1 MRHILGLDLTKVVTF
16 KKLSV
21 DFNQNLT
28 YIRGLN
34 LDADPANPTG
44 NGAGKTLMF
53 STLANVLFQTTPL
66 ALKKKSKRD
75 ILRQKGS
82 SVGLVLKQSADGPE
96 YEIIQTSSGYKI
108 YEDGKDLELRTIPL
122 AEEYIRKLF
131 PLSETKFYSTCYLS
145 TQRPYPLQRDTDTNR
160 LQHFIDIFNL
170 DQHSA
175 IKDVLTQ
182 RLRTIKDNELKLSV
196 LEQQRLELRRKL
208 KEIRGTASDSEYRS
222 AKAEYDSCTKRLE
235 DLQADRYKLVTRQRD
250 LSQLLE
256 VEKTLDELR
265 SRYQFKKPPEKM
277 LRLFKKYRSDS
288 LAWDRW
294 RHRSE
299 EASKLIAKI
308 DKQLSQ
314 LEPPTLSKEKIAS
327 RRKKCQ
333 LRLRELSDTINTL
346 TAAKRKHANTT
357 KEISRLQ
364 EEFDQLGISVKKLAD
379 VDYRSE
385 IAVLN
390 STIKLE
396 RLLEHESSD
405 THSCPTCLT
414 KLDFDGIRKAV
425 TSAKKKKAQLQ
436 ALAEAARLHAELE
449 ELRANQIEF
458 CQEDLDSAVS
468 EQTELTA
475 KYDKY
480 AEQHEAL
487 SRYET
492 LVAHRAEIEI
502 PAKPDCDEPE
512 YSVSDIDE
520 HTDLCASIVDA
531 LSSKDV
537 ILSNHADLSDLRSAS
552 AVTKKLGSISNKL
565 SALDSD
571 LATLREVQSKA
582 AAVVTTYEQH
592 RSTHKVYKRELE
604 AVEVKIEKLKPSA
617 TTKKLL
623 EILIKAY
630 GPKGL
635 RAVAADSI
643 CSLFQTNL
651 NHYCDLIF
659 AEPFV
664 FDVKASE
671 SGISITVDRNNGK
684 PDSVSDVRNLSGA
697 ESNSFQL
704 LCLISLLPLLPD
716 NERVNLVILDEPT
729 SHQDAVSR
737 ELFHTRYIPVLREV
751 VPCVYVVDNHRDP
764 LPKDAKEWVVQK
776 QDGVSTLLT

>member
-1 MRHILGLDLTKVVTF
+1 
-16 KKLSV
+16 
-21 DFNQNLT
+21 
-28 YIRGLN
+28 
-34 LDADPANPTG
+34 
-44 NGAGKTLMF
+44 
-53 STLANVLFQTTPL
+53 
-66 ALKKKSKRD
+66 
-75 ILRQKGS
+75 
-82 SVGLVLKQSADGPE
+82 
-96 YEIIQTSSGYKI
+96 
-108 YEDGKDLELRTIPL
+108 
-122 AEEYIRKLF
+122 
-131 PLSETKFYSTCYLS
+131 
-145 TQRPYPLQRDTDTNR
+145 

-208 KEIRGTASDSEYRS
+208 KEIRGTASDVEYKA
-222 AKAEYDSCTKRLE
+222 AKSDYEDCSKRID
-235 DLQADRYKLVTRQRD
+235 DLQSERYRIVTRQRD

-265 SRYQFKKPPEKM
+265 SSYQFKKPPEKM

-294 RHRSE
+294 RHRSS
-299 EASKLIAKI
+299 EAKKLVEKI
-308 DKQLSQ
+308 DKQLAQ
-314 LEPPTLSKEKIAS
+314 LELPDVSLEKLQT
-327 RRKKCQ
+327 RRKKCRQ
-333 LRLRELSDTINTL
+333 RLSELSETVDTL
-346 TAAKRKHANTT
+346 TSAKRKHTNTA
-357 KEISRLQ
+357 KEIARLQ
-364 EEFDQLGISVKKLAD
+364 EEFDALGIPVKKLQA

-390 STIKLE
+390 ATIKLE
-396 RLLEHESSD
+396 HLLEHESSD
-405 THSCPTCLT
+405 THACPTCLT

-425 TSAKKKKAQLQ
+425 TGAKKKKAQLQ
-436 ALAEAARLHAELE
+436 ALAEAAKLHAELE
-449 ELRANQIEF
+449 ELKADQVEF
-458 CQEDLDSAVS
+458 DQDELDQAVAERDDLAAKA
-468 EQTELTA
+468 ELYT
-475 KYDKY
+475 
-480 AEQHEAL
+480 EQHEVL
-487 SRYET
+487 SKHAT
-492 LVAHRAEIEI
+492 LTAHRDEIEI
-502 PAKPDCDEPE
+502 PPKPDCDEPE
-512 YSVSDIDE
+512 YSVSEIDE

-537 ILSNHADLSDLRSAS
+537 ILSNHADLADLRSAA
-552 AVTKKLGSISNKL
+552 AVTKKLESLSKKL
-565 SALDSD
+565 SSLDSD

-582 AAVVTTYEQH
+582 AAIVTTYEQH
-592 RSTHKVYKRELE
+592 KSTHRVYKRELDS
-604 AVEVKIEKLKPSA
+604 VEVKIEKLKPSA

-664 FDVKASE
+664 FEVRASE

-716 NERVNLVILDEPT
+716 NERVNLVVLDGDVVALAQW
-729 SHQDAVSR
+729 HVLAVTGLE
-737 ELFHTRYIPVLREV
+737 ELGPWADDEETAGGALDIIHCYIFIMLRSIRAHLQPEYALCIAHLDV
-751 VPCVYVVDNHRDP
+751 
-764 LPKDAKEWVVQK
+764 A
-776 QDGVSTLLT
+776 

>member
-1 MRHILGLDLTKVVTF
+1 MRYILGLDLTKVVTF
-16 KKLSV
+16 KNLSV

-28 YIRGLN
+28 YVRGLN

-66 ALKKKSKRD
+66 ALKKKAKRD

-82 SVGLVLKQSADGPE
+82 TVGLVMKQSADGPE
-96 YEIIQTSSGYKI
+96 YEIIQTSTGYKI

-175 IKDVLTQ
+175 IKDVLAQ

-208 KEIRGTASDSEYRS
+208 KELRGCASDSEYKA
-222 AKAEYDSCTKRLE
+222 AKTEYEECTRQLDE
-235 DLQADRYKLVTRQRD
+235 MQAARYALVTRQRD

-265 SRYQFKKPPEKM
+265 AQYEFKKPPEKM
-277 LRLFKKYRSDS
+277 LKLFKKYRSDG
-288 LAWDRW
+288 LVWDRW
-294 RHRSE
+294 RHRSA
-299 EASKLIAKI
+299 EAKKLIAKI
-308 DKQLSQ
+308 DKQLSE
-314 LEPPTLSKEKIAS
+314 LELPDVNLEKLTA
-327 RRKKCQ
+327 RRKKGQ
-333 LRLRELSDTINTL
+333 QRLRELSTEIDTL
-346 TAAKRKHANTT
+346 TSAKRKYNGTA
-357 KEISRLQ
+357 KEITRLQ
-364 EEFDQLGISVKKLAD
+364 AEFDQLGVSVKKLAD

-396 RLLEHESSD
+396 RLLEHEASD

-414 KLDFDGIRKAV
+414 VLDFGSIRKAV

-436 ALAEAARLHAELE
+436 TLAEAAKLHAELE
-449 ELRANQIEF
+449 ELRANQVEF
-458 CQEDLDSAVS
+458 NAEDLERLQAEHDDLQAKV
-468 EQTELTA
+468 EL
-475 KYDKY
+475 Y
-480 AEQHEAL
+480 AEQLEVL
-487 SRYET
+487 SKHAT
-492 LVAHRAEIEI
+492 LTSHKADIEV
-502 PAKPDCDEPE
+502 PEKPDCEEPE
-512 YSVSDIDE
+512 YSVSDIDA
-520 HTDLCASIVDA
+520 HTDLCSSIVDA
-531 LSSKDV
+531 LSSKEV
-537 ILSNHADLSDLRSAS
+537 ILSNHSDLADLRSAA
-552 AVTKKLGSISNKL
+552 AVTKKLSSISKKL
-565 SALDSD
+565 EALDANMSAL
-571 LATLREVQSKA
+571 RESQAKA
-582 AAVVTTYEQH
+582 AATVTTYEQH
-592 RSTHKVYKRELE
+592 RSTHRVYKRELE
-604 AVEVKIEKLKPSA
+604 AAELKIEKLKPSA

-664 FDVKASE
+664 FEVKASE

-729 SHQDAVSR
+729 SHQDGVSR

-751 VPCVYVVDNHRDP
+751 VPSVYVVDNHRDP

-776 QDGVSTLLT
+776 QGGVSSLLV

>member
-145 TQRPYPLQRDTDTNR
+145 TQRPYPVQRDTDTNR

-208 KEIRGTASDSEYRS
+208 KEIRGAASREEYVS
-222 AKAEYDSCTKRLE
+222 AKASYNACTA
-235 DLQADRYKLVTRQRD
+235 DIDALQSKRYKHVTRQRD

-256 VEKTLDELR
+256 VETTLDDLR
-265 SRYQFKKPPEKM
+265 KQYEFKKPPEKM
-277 LRLFKKYRSDS
+277 LKFFKQCRSDS

-294 RHRSE
+294 RHRSA
-299 EASKLIAKI
+299 EAKKLIDKI
-308 DKQLSQ
+308 DRQLAE
-314 LEPPTLSKEKIAS
+314 LEAPTVSSEKVKA

-333 LRLRELSDTINTL
+333 QRMRELSETIDTL
-346 TAAKRKHANTT
+346 TSAKRKYTT
-357 KEISRLQ
+357 TAKEIIRLQ
-364 EEFDQLGISVKKLAD
+364 AEFDETGVSASDLTNT
-379 VDYRSE
+379 DYRSE

-390 STIKLE
+390 ATIKLE
-396 RLLEHESSD
+396 HLLEHESSD
-405 THSCPTCLT
+405 EHSCPTCLT
-414 KLDFDGIRKAV
+414 KLDFDRIRKAV
-425 TSAKKKKAQLQ
+425 TSAKKKKAKLVT
-436 ALAEAARLHAELE
+436 LAAAAKLHAELE
-449 ELRANQIEF
+449 ELRANLVEF
-458 CQEDLDSAVS
+458 DAEELERCTAERSDLEAKIDAYT
-468 EQTELTA
+468 EQLDA
-475 KYDKY
+475 I
-480 AEQHEAL
+480 
-487 SRYET
+487 SRYES
-492 LVAHRAEIEI
+492 LVAQRNDIEV
-502 PAKPDCDEPE
+502 PPKPDCDEPE
-512 YSVSDIDE
+512 YSVSDIDA
-520 HTDLCASIVDA
+520 HSDLCASIVDA

-537 ILSNHADLSDLRSAS
+537 ILSNHKDLADLRSAG
-552 AVTKKLGSISNKL
+552 AVRKELTQISSEL
-565 SALDSD
+565 ERLDSELTKVRD
-571 LATLREVQSKA
+571 AQSAA
-582 AAVVTTYEQH
+582 AAVVTSYEQH
-592 RSTHKVYKRELE
+592 RSTHKVYRRELE

-659 AEPFV
+659 AEPFI

-716 NERVNLVILDEPT
+716 HERVNMVILDEPT